1 PKMSTP
7 QLTNPEMVE
16 PKKTPVIYKILVM
29 VGIITIVGGS
39 LTGIMTYVNVG
50 VTEQFY
56 ADWFTS
62 FISAVLVMA
71 PICFVMMT

>member
-1 PKMSTP
+1 MNTP
-7 QLTNPEMVE
+7 ALVNSALVE

-29 VGIITIVGGS
+29 VSIITLIGGT

-56 ADWFTS
+56 ADWLWRLL
-62 FISAVLVMA
+62 VL
-71 PICFVMMT
+71 